1 LPHEQFLIAGD
12 SNALL
17 QTSYQCSSKEEV
29 MKRVIIAGAIVLASV
44 LNAHAGQMV
53 YKWYDT
59 IRPNGHKRPDVVS
72 NANLATCNAQ
82 FGEQTDGLSPGFKAC
97 MESQGYRLISARMRG
112 VAAGTVIYN
121 RDSRDPG
128 VGWHTENGFRV
139 CHNDCDNPE
148 IPGSGATCSNVTVIG
163 TPMRQC
169 VTHN

>member
-1 LPHEQFLIAGD
+1 MKRIFIAG
-12 SNALL
+12 
-17 QTSYQCSSKEEV
+17 T
-29 MKRVIIAGAIVLASV
+29 IILCAV

-59 IRPNGHKRPDVVS
+59 IRPNGHKRPDAIG
-72 NANLATCNAQ
+72 NANLAKCNAQ
-82 FGEQTDGLSPGFKAC
+82 YGEQTDGLSPEFKAC
-97 MESQGYRLISARMRG
+97 MESMGYRLISARMHG
-112 VAAGTVIYN
+112 IPASALNGAVTYN
-121 RDSRDPG
+121 RDSRDPS

-148 IPGSGATCSNVTVIG
+148 IPGSGAACTNVTVMG

>member
-1 LPHEQFLIAGD
+1 MKRIVIAG
-12 SNALL
+12 
-17 QTSYQCSSKEEV
+17 T
-29 MKRVIIAGAIVLASV
+29 IVLCTV

-59 IRPNGHKRPDVVS
+59 IRPNGHKRPDAIG
-72 NANLATCNAQ
+72 NANLARCNAQ
-82 FGEQTDGLSPGFKAC
+82 YGEQTDGLSPEFKAC
-97 MESQGYRLISARMRG
+97 MEGLGYRLISARMRG
-112 VAAGTVIYN
+112 IPASASHETVIYN

-148 IPGSGATCSNVTVIG
+148 IPGSGATCSDVTVMG